1 MGSWYWCVPLEEWQ
15 CVGLLLGIN
24 HLKNKLVTMKLYQTK
39 TEHPLNLTPQ
49 KWVLTVQYRAPTGDC
64 CCFLVLYIK
73 KKKELNSN

>member
-1 MGSWYWCVPLEEWQ
+1 
-15 CVGLLLGIN
+15 
-24 HLKNKLVTMKLYQTK
+24 MKLYQTK

-73 KKKELNSN
+73 NNNNKTQINAIELLMSNPSPLKMTIKK